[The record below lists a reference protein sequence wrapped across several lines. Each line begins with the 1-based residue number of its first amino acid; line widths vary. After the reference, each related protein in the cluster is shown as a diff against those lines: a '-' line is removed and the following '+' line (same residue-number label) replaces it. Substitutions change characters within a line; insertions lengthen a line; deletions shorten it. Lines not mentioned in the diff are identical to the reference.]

1 MIRTVESVDIVFDVV
16 AGDASKGKVAGH
28 LASFKAASSGVLRTE
43 KKHYDYS
50 CRYNGG
56 QNAGH
61 TIFKDGVKYK
71 THIVPAGVFHGIKS
85 VIGPGCV
92 VNLDG
97 LIEELN
103 YLEADGFNTDLI
115 KISPMAHIVTEEHIE
130 FDKANLAGKLGTT
143 SKGIAPAYAAKYA
156 RTGQRFESLIGQD
169 ELITFKV
176 GHNTRCWSDY
186 LFEGQLY
193 GNILCEA
200 AQGFY
205 LDINWGN
212 YPFVTSSETLPY
224 AACSLGFS
232 PKKIRNM
239 YAVAKAYDTRS
250 GTDDANYPDSLFDN
264 PELDLIG
271 QVGQEIGTTTGRR
284 RKVNYMNLDR
294 LIFALN
300 TAGGNKLIISKC
312 DILEQVGIFRLF
324 YHGERRSF
332 VSLDTMKEF
341 ITDRVMEE
349 CPEVE
354 RIYYSYSAETVEDL
368 TVED

>member
-1 MIRTVESVDIVFDVV
+1 MTRSVDSVDIVTDCGH
-16 AGDASKGKVAGH
+16 GDNGKGKVVSH
-28 LASFKAASSGVLRTE
+28 LSQFKSASSGILRTE
-43 KKHYDYS
+43 KKYYDFS
-50 CRYNGG
+50 CRFNGG

-71 THIVPAGVFHGIKS
+71 THIVPAGIFHGITS

-92 VNLDG
+92 VNIAG
-97 LIEELN
+97 LREEIK
-103 YLEADGFNTDLI
+103 YLAEAGFNTDLI
-115 KISPMAHIVTEEHIE
+115 KISPMAHVVTTEHIE
-130 FDKANLAGKLGTT
+130 FDKANLSGKLGTT
-143 SKGIAPAYAAKYA
+143 SKGIAPAYSDKYA
-156 RTGQRFESLIGQD
+156 RTGIRFGDFIKTDTSSAWP
-169 ELITFKV
+169 
-176 GHNTRCWSDY
+176 RMSDI
-186 LFEGQLY
+186 LFDGNLY

-205 LDINWGN
+205 LDIDWGN
-212 YPFVTSSETLPY
+212 YPWVTSSTTLPY

-232 PKKIRNM
+232 PKKIRNI
-239 YAVAKAYDTRS
+239 YAVEKAYATRS
-250 GTDDANYPDSLFDN
+250 GNDPLFPDSLFDN

-271 QVGQEIGTTTGRR
+271 TVGQEIGTTTGRR

-312 DILEQVGIFRLF
+312 DILEQVKIFRLF

-341 ITDRVMEE
+341 ITDRITCE

-354 RIYYSYSAETVEDL
+354 QIYYSHSAETVEGL
-368 TVED
+368 TLE

>member
-1 MIRTVESVDIVFDVV
+1 MTKTVESVDIVWDAV

-28 LASFKAASSGVLRTE
+28 LTSFKAASSGILRTE

-50 CRYNGG
+50 ARYNGG

-71 THIVPAGVFHGIKS
+71 THIVPAGIFHGIKS
-85 VIGPGCV
+85 LIGPGCV
-92 VNLDG
+92 VNLEG
-97 LIEELN
+97 LKEELN
-103 YLEADGFNTDLI
+103 YLDAAGFNTDLV
-115 KISPMAHIVTEEHIE
+115 KISPMTHIVTAEHIE

-156 RTGQRFESLIGQD
+156 RTGQRFQD
-169 ELITFKV
+169 YLNANRMCYEPVV
-176 GHNTRCWSDY
+176 GDKLWEDY
-186 LFEGQLY
+186 LFEDKLY

-212 YPFVTSSETLPY
+212 YPFTTSSETLPY

-232 PKKIRNM
+232 PKKIRNI
-239 YAVAKAYDTRS
+239 YTVAKIYDTRS
-250 GTDDANYPDSLFDN
+250 GTDINYPDTLFDN

-271 QVGQEIGTTTGRR
+271 TVGQEIGTTTGRR

-312 DILEQVGIFRLF
+312 DILEQVKIFRLF